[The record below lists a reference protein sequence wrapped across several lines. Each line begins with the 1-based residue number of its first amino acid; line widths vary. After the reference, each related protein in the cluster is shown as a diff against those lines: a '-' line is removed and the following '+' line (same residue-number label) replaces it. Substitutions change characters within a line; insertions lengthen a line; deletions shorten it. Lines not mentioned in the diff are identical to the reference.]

1 MKVKEKTVKCS
12 PGVTQENLELNFDDK
27 AISKLRIKKGK
38 RIDFR
43 FKDTKVSYL
52 KGLVLRYSPLTQKK
66 IFYLR
71 YRFNNK
77 IYWLK
82 LNEFILDHYGA
93 LEVSEELLKLYKQ
106 YYKNGRWKHNPK
118 EQLITQRDLEV
129 SQELS
134 FREVIRRSVQ
144 AQFPRKGKIGKLAMS
159 SQRTHARFLMGY
171 HKRFDYLI
179 FDENEKG
186 WGTIKLK
193 DGLDWKSFWD
203 RFPPENYDPKDSD
216 KEISVYD
223 SNNLGPSILDNV
235 TKGNIIKYLEAKER
249 TYGTKGNL
257 LDALQYLWNYA
268 ENKLKCF
275 GDKPPPI
282 NPTQNIEIL
291 KDDETKFKGS
301 KWNEISF
308 DDNQVPQVHRAF
320 VKLVRKRPFQSEALM
335 LCTCIKMRPEEML
348 KLKKTD
354 IKDGYI
360 LFRKETKKNR
370 SKASKTTDEKIPI
383 TSEISKV
390 LRRLDRQYKRKCHT
404 KYKWIPW
411 LFPSS
416 RIDWGNPKDFKL
428 NKTRRKSLNG
438 AWEDVRKL
446 ISFGGSVKTLR
457 KTYFT
462 QKIELEKSRGKTTDE
477 AIETVAK
484 SSHKGPQMLKTRYYK
499 EPESLK
505 IKRAEELSK
514 VIELKRK
521 KH

>member
-1 MKVKEKTVKCS
+1 
-12 PGVTQENLELNFDDK
+12 
-27 AISKLRIKKGK
+27 
-38 RIDFR
+38 
-43 FKDTKVSYL
+43 
-52 KGLVLRYSPLTQKK
+52 
-66 IFYLR
+66 
-71 YRFNNK
+71 
-77 IYWLK
+77 
-82 LNEFILDHYGA
+82 
-93 LEVSEELLKLYKQ
+93 
-106 YYKNGRWKHNPK
+106 
-118 EQLITQRDLEV
+118 
-129 SQELS
+129 
-134 FREVIRRSVQ
+134 
-144 AQFPRKGKIGKLAMS
+144 
-159 SQRTHARFLMGY
+159 
-171 HKRFDYLI
+171 
-179 FDENEKG
+179 
-186 WGTIKLK
+186 
-193 DGLDWKSFWD
+193 
-203 RFPPENYDPKDSD
+203 
-216 KEISVYD
+216 
-223 SNNLGPSILDNV
+223 
-235 TKGNIIKYLEAKER
+235 
-249 TYGTKGNL
+249 
-257 LDALQYLWNYA
+257 
-268 ENKLKCF
+268 
-275 GDKPPPI
+275 
-282 NPTQNIEIL
+282 
-291 KDDETKFKGS
+291 
-301 KWNEISF
+301 
-308 DDNQVPQVHRAF
+308 
-320 VKLVRKRPFQSEALM
+320 
-335 LCTCIKMRPEEML
+335 MRPEEML

-390 LRRLDRQYKRKCHT
+390 LRRLDRQYKRKCHA

-462 QKIELEKSRGKTTDE
+462 QMIELEKSKGNTTDE